1 MAINFQKG
9 VVIFFGILLV
19 VILIFLGVTLNKSKA
34 SAPWPPATSVCPD
47 YWLDYPYDVTTK
59 KPKDNYIA
67 GSQCVGTEDIEH
79 NGMNLGNGN
88 YPLTANTTITGLKIT
103 DPVNL
108 SGTITGA
115 NGTTYTFTGSNGAC
129 NKRNWADFNGI
140 SWDGITY
147 GVSNPC
153 YATETTTITSS

>member
-1 MAINFQKG
+1 MIFIGISLYRNKKNFQY
-9 VVIFFGILLV
+9 
-19 VILIFLGVTLNKSKA
+19 
-34 SAPWPPATSVCPD
+34 PPVAANCPD

-147 GVSNPC
+147 GVNNPC
-153 YATETTTITSS
+153 YATETTTIESS